1 MHMLN
6 AFRISLMQ
14 ENKDNAK
21 TENELRHHFLR
32 NKLCV
37 IGFPVRRLKQSEIS
51 EFREMLIKEQNQ
63 CCALC
68 GVNLKQVVACLDHD
82 HRSGSIRNALCN
94 NCNGIEGKIYNLAN
108 RAKRNRTV
116 LEFLCGLI
124 EYIKLHQNYPFPVL
138 HPLHRTEDE
147 KRIKRNAKAREA
159 RARRTERNESRSTNK
174 TKD

>member
-1 MHMLN
+1 MLN
-6 AFRISLMQ
+6 AFKTSLMQ

-21 TENELRHHFLR
+21 KENELRHHFLR
-32 NKLCV
+32 NKLSNG
-37 IGFPVRRLKQSEIS
+37 IGNPVRRLKQSEIS
-51 EFREMLIKEQNQ
+51 EFRQMLIQEQGE

-108 RAKRNRTV
+108 RAKRNRTA
-116 LEFLCGLI
+116 LEFLSGLI
-124 EYIKLHQNYPFPVL
+124 EYIKLHQNFPFPVL
-138 HPLHRTEDE
+138 HPLHRTEEE

-159 RARRTERNESRSTNK
+159 RAKRNKKS
-174 TKD
+174 